1 MLQSLLKILII
12 TFTLLSATTVC
23 SNDIES
29 ILKDKQAPEGVV
41 FEIVSAEQ
49 GILSKLLPTLKQDII
64 RLRKRFPDIPVA
76 IVTHGTEQFDLTTDN
91 KKTESTAHNL
101 VEELVKSNDVDV
113 HVCGTHAGW
122 FDVMPEDF
130 PDYVNVAPAG
140 PTQINDYQELGY
152 ELIVLP

>member
-1 MLQSLLKILII
+1 MNKPLLKLLII
-12 TFTLLSATTVC
+12 TLSLLNATTAW

-29 ILKDKQAPEGVV
+29 ILKDKQAPEGIV
-41 FEIVSAEQ
+41 FEIVSAEA
-49 GILSKLLPTLKQDII
+49 GLLSKLLPTLKQDII

-91 KKTESTAHNL
+91 KKTASIAHNL

-122 FDVMPEDF
+122 SDVMPEDF
-130 PDYVNVAPAG
+130 PDYVDVSPAG

-152 ELIVLP
+152 E

>member
-12 TFTLLSATTVC
+12 TLTLLSATTVC

-49 GILSKLLPTLKQDII
+49 GLLSKLLPTLKQDII

-91 KKTESTAHNL
+91 KKNRKHSTQSGRRASQVQRCRCACLWHTRWL
-101 VEELVKSNDVDV
+101 V
-113 HVCGTHAGW
+113 
-122 FDVMPEDF
+122 
-130 PDYVNVAPAG
+130 
-140 PTQINDYQELGY
+140 
-152 ELIVLP
+152 